1 MTHRKDE
8 NNIKELNS
16 IFEKKIFERNK
27 ELSDY
32 KEALDQSSIVAITDQ
47 KGIIKHANDN
57 FCKISKYSREELIG
71 QDHRIINSNFH
82 PKEYIRN
89 LWVTIANGKIWR
101 GEFRNKAKDGTFYWV
116 DTTIVPFLNEKGKP
130 YQYLSIRNDITEQ
143 KKYIEKIFESEAL
156 LAESEKLAH
165 LGSFQADLITNE
177 ANWSEELYSV
187 LGYKVGEIEPS
198 FENFLNRVHPDDV
211 QYVKSTV
218 ERAVRNL
225 NSILID
231 FRIIHNDGSIKYIH
245 SEVVVKR
252 DTQNIPIG
260 LIGFNQ
266 DVTKIKKA
274 EKEREKIL
282 DDIVQRNKDL
292 EQFAYI
298 VSHNL
303 RGPVA
308 NILGYS
314 AILKEDNISDKSEI
328 IEGIS
333 SSVEKL
339 DDVIKDLNQILA
351 IRNNLEEKK
360 QKILFSEIVEDI
372 KSLIANLLK
381 DENIE
386 INVNFSDINEILNIK
401 SYFNSIFYNL
411 ISNSIKY
418 RRPGIPLVINIISKN
433 YKSKYELIFE
443 DNGLGIDI
451 KKNKEKLFGLYKRF
465 HPEIEGKGM
474 GLFMVKAHVESL
486 GGKILLKSEINVGTK
501 FIMEFSK

>member
-1 MTHRKDE
+1 MLSKLH
-8 NNIKELNS
+8 ELK
-16 IFEKKIFERNK
+16 IEFEKEILKQTK

-47 KGIIKHANDN
+47 KGIIKHVNEN
-57 FCKISKYSREELIG
+57 FCKISKYSKEELLG

-101 GEFRNKAKDGTFYWV
+101 GEFRNKAKDGSFYWV
-116 DTTIVPFLNEKGKP
+116 STTIIPFLNEHKKP
-130 YQYLSIRNDITEQ
+130 YQYLSIRNDISEH
-143 KKYIEKIFESEAL
+143 KKYIENVLENEAL
-156 LAESEKLAH
+156 LRESEKLAH
-165 LGSFQADLITNE
+165 LGSFQADLISNE
-177 ANWSEELYSV
+177 TKWSEELYRV
-187 LGYKVGEIEPS
+187 LGYKIGEIEPS
-198 FENFLNRVHPDDV
+198 FENFLNRVHPDDIK
-211 QYVKSTV
+211 YVKFSL
-218 ERAVRNL
+218 EHAVKNL

-231 FRIIHNDGSIKYIH
+231 FRIIHSDGSLKYIH
-245 SEVVVKR
+245 SEIVVKR
-252 DTQNIPIG
+252 DSKNIPIG

-282 DDIVQRNKDL
+282 NDIVQRNKDL

-314 AILKEDNISDKSEI
+314 AILKEDDIYNKSEM

-339 DDVIKDLNQILA
+339 NDVIIDLNEILA
-351 IRNNLEEKK
+351 IRNNLNEKK
-360 QKILFSEIVEDI
+360 QRILFSEIVENI
-372 KSLIANLLK
+372 KSLIANLIK
-381 DENIE
+381 DEKIE
-386 INVNFSDINEILNIK
+386 IKIDFSDINEVLNIK

-418 RRPGIPLVINIISKN
+418 RRPDIPLVINISSKN

-465 HPEIEGKGM
+465 HPDIEGKGM
-474 GLFMVKAHVESL
+474 GLFMVKTHVESL

-501 FIMEFSK
+501 FIIEFSK